1 MKLPK
6 KSYSSTTTS
15 RRRIKIT
22 ADGKYF
28 DPNKYG
34 LGGLIG
40 SGLGAVGGAFLGDPM
55 MGAKVGGML
64 GAQFDE
70 NGNPVDVKEPRTTGS
85 GTLGSYKN
93 GGSYKP
99 YATGGYA
106 SRMDGGGHK
115 LTGRKHATGGI
126 KMSPEIEAEGGETMT
141 KLNGSGYVF
150 SDRLKVPG
158 TGSTFAKRHEKLMSM
173 NAGKEA
179 VDDLAKT
186 QERVSGRAERSLG
199 NGGSYKGLLDKRPT
213 RSFANGGKT
222 TPYEKHMEHLKA
234 ARSAIGTNDKE
245 ALSKLSPRFDGSLY
259 NTNDLSADLR
269 KGQKLRQEAGL
280 GMVEEAKMVWPHVGQ
295 RVRGAINSALGTHYA
310 NGGEV
315 TVTANRANPRYK
327 TINAAGFN
335 NAINLP
341 SKATQKAQ
349 IPQIPQTEEKEPRD
363 LTGLMAIAPDLM
375 NFAVG
380 AFGKD
385 TTPEPTKVQRTTLDR
400 SSINY
405 NINPQLKANAQS
417 YRGLLSNLGSSAQ
430 ERLAGLS
437 MKGSQDASAYA
448 RKANVESQM
457 LEQRNSRQAGL
468 DANANAQQASM
479 DERRVD
485 DKMQADANL
494 GITGNMSRAALSSMA
509 QKLMALKMENK
520 LEERDT
526 KMIEALKKYYGD
538 DPSLQSLFED

>member
-15 RRRIKIT
+15 PRRIKIT

-40 SGLGAVGGAFLGDPM
+40 SGLGAVGGAFLGNPM

-222 TPYEKHMEHLKA
+222 T
-234 ARSAIGTNDKE
+234 
-245 ALSKLSPRFDGSLY
+245 
-259 NTNDLSADLR
+259 
-269 KGQKLRQEAGL
+269 
-280 GMVEEAKMVWPHVGQ
+280 
-295 RVRGAINSALGTHYA
+295 
-310 NGGEV
+310 GGEV

-349 IPQIPQTEEKEPRD
+349 TPQTPQTEEKEPRD

-526 KMIEALKKYYGD
+526 KIIEALKKYYGD